1 MKNQYIGVG
10 IAWGGGLDCFKVLA
24 DSRGGTW
31 QKWGAFEGG

>member
-10 IAWGGGLDCFKVLA
+10 IAWGGLDSFKVLA